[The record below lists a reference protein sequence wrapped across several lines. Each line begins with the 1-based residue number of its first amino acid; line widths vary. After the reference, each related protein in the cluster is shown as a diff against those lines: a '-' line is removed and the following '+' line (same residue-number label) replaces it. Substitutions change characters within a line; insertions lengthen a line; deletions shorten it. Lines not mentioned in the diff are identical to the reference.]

1 MSQQKVVVTQ
11 AGDTWDRLAK
21 KLYGDE
27 RFMDRLIKGNLS
39 YRMTVIFSSGVVLN
53 VPDVDAASSE
63 EDVNLPG
70 WKRGRGNR

>member
-1 MSQQKVVVTQ
+1 MSHQKVVVTQ

-27 RFMDRLIKGNLS
+27 RYMDRLIKANLA
-39 YRMTVIFSSGVVLN
+39 YRMTSIFSSGVVLN

-63 EDVNLPG
+63 EDVNLPR

>member
-1 MSQQKVVVTQ
+1 MSHQKVVVTQ

-27 RFMDRLIKGNLS
+27 RFMDRLIKANLVH
-39 YRMTVIFSSGVVLN
+39 RMTVVFSSGVVLN
-53 VPDVDAASSE
+53 VPDVDSASSE
-63 EDVNLPG
+63 QDVNLPR

>member
-1 MSQQKVVVTQ
+1 MSQQKIIVTQ

-27 RFMDRLIKGNLS
+27 RFMDRLIKANLVH
-39 YRMTVIFSSGVVLN
+39 RMTVVFSSGVVLN
-53 VPDVDAASSE
+53 VPEVDTASSE
-63 EDVNLPG
+63 QDVNLPR

>member
-1 MSQQKVVVTQ
+1 MSQQNVVVTQ

-27 RFMDRLIKGNLS
+27 RFMDRLIKANLAH
-39 YRMTVIFSSGVVLN
+39 RMTVVFSSSVVLN
-53 VPDVDAASSE
+53 VPEVDTALTNQDA
-63 EDVNLPG
+63 NLPR

>member
-27 RFMDRLIKGNLS
+27 RFMDRLIKANLVH
-39 YRMTVIFSSGVVLN
+39 RMTAVFSSGVVLN
-53 VPDVDAASSE
+53 VPDVDAVSSE
-63 EDVNLPG
+63 QDVNLPR

>member
-27 RFMDRLIKGNLS
+27 RFMDRLIKANLS

-53 VPDVDAASSE
+53 VPDVDAASSG
-63 EDVNLPG
+63 EDVNLPR
-70 WKRGRGNR
+70 WKRRRGNR